1 MSSANTENDAQYQLL
16 SEANEKY
23 INLGEP
29 THRQIAAQK
38 IKREKTAAEWSQT
51 VQNILNFKYQVREV
65 LKEKLTKPI
74 SNKDITRRFFYKTA
88 LLLAGIW
95 MIVEHLIYPLSLK
108 FWQYGLPVLGVA
120 ILATYIMSLIK
131 KTELATAKQD
141 FENYGKH
148 HKVYEEMRRS
158 ESRIEPIYNNFLHP
172 LLAFIKEEM
181 HPNEKLNLYFDLGH
195 WKLVYLKKE
204 GKDPLANRHVTHT
217 DFYEMKVLEANGKLA
232 DNTLLSLDAT
242 KLVRVRN
249 IRKRSQS
256 GKIKH
261 KTKNKYKMVYEVK
274 MSFPTANFSLQESAS
289 KPVEGFKIK
298 VSSNAKR
305 HSVKVQQVVI
315 NANKDILPQHKVF
328 VELMSKVY
336 AMIKFS
342 AA

>member
-1 MSSANTENDAQYQLL
+1 MSSVNTENDAQYQLL
-16 SEANEKY
+16 SEVNEKY
-23 INLGEP
+23 TSLSEP
-29 THRQIAAQK
+29 THKQIAAQK
-38 IKREKTAAEWSQT
+38 IKGEKTAKEWLQKI
-51 VQNILNFKYQVREV
+51 QDILTFKYQAREV
-65 LKEKLTKPI
+65 LKEKLAKPT

-95 MIVEHLIYPLSLK
+95 AIVEHLIYPLSLK

-120 ILATYIMSLIK
+120 TLATYIMSLIK
-131 KTELATAKQD
+131 KSELAAAKQD

-158 ESRIEPIYNNFLHP
+158 ESRIEPVYNNFLHP

-195 WKLVYLKKE
+195 WKLIYLKKE

-217 DFYEMKVLEANGKLA
+217 DFYEMKVLEASSKLA
-232 DNTLLSLDAT
+232 DGTLLSLDAT
-242 KLVRVRN
+242 KIIRVRN

-261 KTKNKYKMVYEVK
+261 KTKNKYKMIYEVK
-274 MSFPTANFSLQESAS
+274 MSFPTANFSLQESAN
-289 KPVEGFKIK
+289 KPAEGFKVK
-298 VSSNAKR
+298 VSSSEKR
-305 HSVKVQQVVI
+305 HSVKIQQVVI
-315 NANKDILPQHKVF
+315 NSNKDILPQHKVF
-328 VELMSKVY
+328 VELMSKAY
-336 AMIKFS
+336 AMIKLS